1 MELNH
6 GFNLCTSERDTLLK
20 RDVAIKVLATQGLG
34 TEGRARLLR
43 EARAAAGLKY
53 PNIMVVYDAGEHQEI
68 PYIVMEHL
76 PNNC

>member
-1 MELNH
+1 VGLNQ
-6 GFNLCTSERDTLLK
+6 GFNLCTSERDTLLQ
-20 RDVAIKVLATQGLG
+20 REAVIKVLAAQGLG
-34 TEGRARLLR
+34 TEGRAHLLQ

-53 PNIMVVYDAGEHQEI
+53 PNIVVVNDAGEHQEI